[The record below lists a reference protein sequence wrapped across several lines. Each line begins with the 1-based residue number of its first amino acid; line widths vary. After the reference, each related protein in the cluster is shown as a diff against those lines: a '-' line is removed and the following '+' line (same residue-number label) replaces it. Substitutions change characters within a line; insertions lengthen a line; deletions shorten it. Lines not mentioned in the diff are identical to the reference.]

1 MLTPLSIFSKNIQ
14 DIREFL
20 KIAHYYATESM
31 LLWDNQSHSYSA
43 NKTPEYGK
51 DTLKEYYKTILK
63 SDVIYKELKDQK
75 LF

>member
-1 MLTPLSIFSKNIQ
+1 MPLSIISEKLR
-14 DIREFL
+14 DYREFL

-31 LLWDNQSHSYSA
+31 LFWDQKSGSYDA

-51 DTLKEYYKTILK
+51 DTLEEYYKSILK
-63 SDVIYKELKDQK
+63 TNATYEELKDQK